1 MSTAQLLGEYKRAKQ
16 PEDNQNATV
25 SNTPS
30 TTFSGAEVSE
40 PPRKDSSHAQNV
52 KFWYGVG
59 FQVLASTMFA
69 INFMCVKV
77 AHQAYNLGNNQILFY
92 RSIVTLSYAGGFM
105 FINKI
110 PISHGLP
117 YKWPLL
123 TRSIVAALV
132 LYLNYISIDHLDL
145 YVVSAL
151 GHTAPLF
158 GVIFGVIWFKEKLT
172 QGQALALLVASAGV
186 WLITMPL
193 SHGQKWSIF
202 LMFPLFA
209 GLLRA
214 MSRAVVKACK
224 GIQWI
229 LPVLAAG
236 VVVFVSSGIGMAIEG
251 SYVPLDWGSFFLLMG
266 LGVAGTLGNAFMV
279 RATLVAELGLTMSI
293 SYIGVVLNFLADSFL
308 FHAVITWN
316 EVLGG
321 VAIFTGLLILTFLKY
336 KAAMKKKAAQSL
348 AQSFL
353 NGDASSK
360 KEDP

>member
-92 RSIVTLSYAGGFM
+92 RSIV
-105 FINKI
+105 
-110 PISHGLP
+110 P
-117 YKWPLL
+117 YRMPAE
-123 TRSIVAALV
+123 AALV